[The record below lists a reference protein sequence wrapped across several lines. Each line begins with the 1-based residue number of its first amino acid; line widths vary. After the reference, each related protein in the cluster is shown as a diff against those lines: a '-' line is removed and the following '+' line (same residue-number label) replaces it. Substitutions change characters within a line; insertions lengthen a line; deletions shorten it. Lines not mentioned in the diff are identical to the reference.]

1 MVDRRPIKKDSF
13 FFKDWEVIQVTINML
28 PIDVVS
34 RSPEDGQVDCV
45 DVVVLGEGFR
55 VDHDH
60 HLVDP
65 F

>member
-1 MVDRRPIKKDSF
+1 MIS
-13 FFKDWEVIQVTINML
+13 ML

-34 RSPEDGQVDCV
+34 CSPEDGQVDCV
-45 DVVVLGEGFR
+45 DVVVLREGFR

>member
-1 MVDRRPIKKDSF
+1 MIS
-13 FFKDWEVIQVTINML
+13 ML